1 MNRLSHAL
9 AARRSD
15 EDGSM
20 IIAIMVI
27 MVATITMVGLV
38 QAVQSTLSQSRTD
51 QNRVNAIQE
60 ANAGVDQALLRVD
73 SNNLPTSANPSI
85 GYTPTTDPVTGAVI
99 KFTQNTTV
107 NNQNWSVTAELDP
120 TGQTATWTVH
130 ATGQDAS
137 GRKRLAV
144 ATMGAQSLFSNAFFV
159 LKDFYLT
166 GEQSSPQWFRSSKC
180 PNLKSNAPAC
190 DLGTPIPARLGANGT
205 LSGSGIKHFADNWQ
219 GFTMFGYSTQ
229 TAANNACSG
238 CPTGQVQFSTNA
250 QTPYVPPVPKDQ
262 LGCPGTPGGGKNS
275 AYVISG
281 TMNLNPGDYYC
292 PQGLNITGN
301 LNVNGAGTVKIW
313 VDPSPNG
320 LSISG
325 NVNLGNPTTQVQFF
339 EPAKSDGSA
348 SSGSICGSTIYA
360 LLDTPG
366 LSISCTGNH
375 QPEIYGAVVAHDYG
389 GTGNHFGFHWDA
401 DSQLVTNGQYTL
413 QNWHECPVG
422 QSTC

>member
-281 TMNLNPGDYYC
+281 
-292 PQGLNITGN
+292 
-301 LNVNGAGTVKIW
+301 
-313 VDPSPNG
+313 
-320 LSISG
+320 
-325 NVNLGNPTTQVQFF
+325 
-339 EPAKSDGSA
+339 
-348 SSGSICGSTIYA
+348 
-360 LLDTPG
+360 
-366 LSISCTGNH
+366 
-375 QPEIYGAVVAHDYG
+375 
-389 GTGNHFGFHWDA
+389 
-401 DSQLVTNGQYTL
+401 
-413 QNWHECPVG
+413 
-422 QSTC
+422 